1 MSRCP
6 ITYRECGEAEY
17 SPEGLR
23 LLNSRLHRLR
33 PLPMSASEQRREAIR
48 LAGKLSIQGLQPK
61 LSARL
66 SVKRAVFEPVSR
78 NGHYILKPQHADYP
92 RLPENEALT
101 MHMARTAGLE
111 VPVSGLL
118 YSADGSMTYF
128 VRRFDR
134 VGRAGKRATEDF
146 AQLAGKGRDTKY
158 GYSMEQ
164 LAGLVDG
171 YCTFPAVERARL
183 FRRTLF
189 CWLTGNEDMHLK
201 NFSVIGREGKV
212 ELSPLYDCLSTTV
225 ALMALGRSADEIE
238 EMALP
243 LHGKKRH
250 LTRRDLV
257 EYYGRSR
264 LGLPQKVTQKA
275 LAALS
280 DAIPQWLRLVDF
292 SFLDEGLKSRYRDLL
307 ARRRDVLG
315 V

>member
-6 ITYRECGEAEY
+6 ITYRDCGEADY
-17 SPEGLR
+17 SSEGLR
-23 LLNSRLHRLR
+23 LLNSRLQRLR
-33 PLPMSASEQRREAIR
+33 SLPMSASEQRREAIR

-66 SVKRAVFEPVSR
+66 SVKRGVFEAVSK
-78 NGHYILKPQHADYP
+78 NGQYILKPQHADYP
-92 RLPENEALT
+92 QLPENEALT
-101 MHMARTAGLE
+101 MHMARVAGLE
-111 VPVSGLL
+111 VPVSGLV
-118 YSADGSMTYF
+118 YAADGSMTYF

-158 GYSMEQ
+158 NYSMER

-171 YCTFPAVERARL
+171 YCTFAAVERARL
-183 FRRTLF
+183 FRRILF

-201 NFSVIGREGKV
+201 NFSVIRREGKV

-225 ALMALGRSADEIE
+225 ALRALGRSEDEIE

-243 LHGKKRH
+243 LRGKRRN

-257 EYYGRSR
+257 GYYGHNR
-264 LGLPQKVTQKA
+264 LELPQTVTEKA
-275 LAALS
+275 LTALGE
-280 DAIPQWLRLVDF
+280 AIPEWLRLIGI
-292 SFLDEGLKSRYRDLL
+292 SFLDEGQRKLYRDLI
-307 ARRRDVLG
+307 ARRREALG
-315 V
+315 I